1 MTGAWKRLGEVDPK
15 GLSAA
20 RLEIHHAAQV
30 VSAIGIT
37 HLPHRPDDSHTNLE
51 WMPVLEAFGG
61 NLVSGPRPFRGALRP
76 ADFTLM
82 LLEEDGWQIESLSLQ
97 GKTLDT
103 AYGWMSD
110 AIGRATGPPARA
122 LVRPSY
128 ELPDHSTLKGG
139 RFSDPMESFHE
150 MGRWY
155 GDAASLL
162 LVLMAELSS
171 EASPVRCWPHHFDIA
186 LLLTLGEGRTIGLG
200 LSPGDAGYAE
210 PYWYVTPYPYPK
222 NPALPP
228 LPEKGRWHT
237 EGFFAAVL
245 TGSDLVAGDSS
256 MQRQRSETFLRAAL
270 SACRAF
276 SA

>member
-1 MTGAWKRLGEVDPK
+1 MTGDWKRLGGVDPK

-37 HLPHRPDDSHTNLE
+37 HLTHQPDDSHTNLE
-51 WMPVLEAFGG
+51 WIPALEAFGG
-61 NLVSGPRPFRGALRP
+61 NLVAGKRPFRGALRP
-76 ADFTLM
+76 SDFTL
-82 LLEEDGWQIESLSLQ
+82 LLLDGNDRELGALALE
-97 GKTLDT
+97 GKTLDD
-103 AYGWMSD
+103 AYAWMAK
-110 AIGRATGPPARA
+110 AIASATGAA
-122 LVRPSY
+122 VRPLERPAY
-128 ELPDHSTLKGG
+128 ELPEHAVAEGS
-139 RFSDPMESFHE
+139 RFSMPMETFQE
-150 MGRWY
+150 IGRWY

-162 LVLMAELSS
+162 ISLMGELS

-186 LLLTLGEGRTIGLG
+186 ILLALGGGKTVGLG
-200 LSPGDAGYAE
+200 LSPGDASYAE

-222 NPALPP
+222 NPKLAQ

-245 TGSDLVAGDSS
+245 TASDLLSGDPAT
-256 MQRQRSETFLRAAL
+256 QRQRSENFLRAAL

-276 SA
+276 LA